1 MSNQALRSILTVEE
15 YLHYEELSDI
25 RHEYIQGQV
34 YAMSGGSQEHD
45 LISVNIITGLKNQL
59 RGSGCRVFS
68 GNLKVRIKQL
78 DLFYYPD
85 VSMSCNPQDR
95 EKYFLEYPCLIFEVL
110 SPSTERIDRQ
120 EKLINYRELDS
131 LQEYVLVSQTEK
143 KVEVYQRGD
152 RPCNWSLA
160 TFSQNDIIKF
170 HFTITPERL
179 NLAKLYFH
187 PVQWGYICR
196 PQV

>member
-1 MSNQALRSILTVEE
+1 MSNQALKSILTVEE

-25 RHEYIQGQV
+25 RHEYIKGQV

-68 GNLKVRIKQL
+68 GNMKVRIKQL

-85 VSMSCNPQDR
+85 VSISCNPQDR
-95 EKYFLEYPCLIFEVL
+95 QKYFLESPCLIFEVL

-120 EKLINYRELDS
+120 EKLINYRELNS

-143 KVEVYQRGD
+143 KVEVYRRGD
-152 RPCNWSLA
+152 RPSDWSLA
-160 TFSQNDIIKF
+160 TFLQNDIVEFQSLGLQLSLSDIYD
-170 HFTITPERL
+170 EVEL
-179 NLAKLYFH
+179 
-187 PVQWGYICR
+187 
-196 PQV
+196 